1 MRQVLEFS
9 ETYEAEN
16 EQELPIQLRTPSK
29 QLTQRT
35 MRTKRPSSWPG
46 RAGPS
51 QIECWNVE
59 TLLTD
64 HADGRQQAIRT

>member
-35 MRTKRPSSWPG
+35 MRTKRPSTEPG
-46 RAGPS
+46 RAEPDWMLKCGNFAYWPRR
-51 QIECWNVE
+51 W
-59 TLLTD
+59 
-64 HADGRQQAIRT
+64 